1 MWSIIPFERRQHD
14 MTDYFDQMEK
24 SLFGDFGKAYASI
37 KTDIM
42 DEGDHFLLK
51 CELPGLKKEDINIEI
66 DNDVLTVSAEYK
78 EENEEKK
85 ENYLRRER
93 RYGSFSRSFDISD
106 ISSDQISAAYENG
119 ILKLQLPKKAPQ
131 VADTA
136 RKVQIN

>member
-1 MWSIIPFERRQHD
+1 MWSIIPFERRQRD
-14 MTDYFDQMEK
+14 ITDYFDQIEK
-24 SLFGDFGKAYASI
+24 SMFGDFGKAYASI

-42 DEGDHFLLK
+42 DEGGHYLLK

-66 DNDVLTVSAEYK
+66 DHDVLTVSAEHK
-78 EENEEKK
+78 EENEDKK
-85 ENYLRRER
+85 DNYVRIER

-106 ISSDQISAAYENG
+106 IAPDQITAAYENG

-131 VADTA
+131 VADPA